1 MIAIFLGPPGSGKG
15 TQAARL
21 AGRYGVTHFDMGRSL
36 REEVSTGSGLG
47 KTIKTYT
54 DKGELVPL
62 PIIKM
67 IILKALKGAFEKNVI
82 LDGFPR
88 SSEQAVLL
96 DTVLNE
102 FGVNLDYVLYFNIDE
117 RELVNRI
124 VNRRHCPVCKRVYNL
139 VYAPP
144 IQEGICDVDGSE
156 LAQRKD
162 DSEKVIMN
170 RFRVYQRETQPILE
184 RYRGAGKLREV
195 NAAQEI
201 GTLELEVAGVL
212 GLK

>member
-1 MIAIFLGPPGSGKG
+1 MIAVFLGPPGSGKG

-21 AGRYGVTHFDMGRSL
+21 AERYGVTHFDMGRSL

-67 IILKALKGAFEKNVI
+67 IILKALKGAFDRNVV

-88 SSEQAVLL
+88 SSEQAELL
-96 DTVLNE
+96 DTVLSE
-102 FGVNLDYVLYFNIDE
+102 FGVNLDCVLYFSIDE

-124 VNRRHCPVCKRVYNL
+124 VNRRHCPACKRVYNL
-139 VYAPP
+139 VFAPP
-144 IQEGICDVDGSE
+144 IQEGICDVDGTE
-156 LAQRKD
+156 LAQRRD

-184 RYRGAGKLREV
+184 RYRTAGKLK
-195 NAAQEI
+195 EI
-201 GTLELEVAGVL
+201 GAAKGIDALEVEVAAL
-212 GLK
+212 LNLK

>member
-1 MIAIFLGPPGSGKG
+1 MIAVFLGPPGSGKG

-21 AGRYGVTHFDMGRSL
+21 AERYGVTHFDMGRSL

-67 IILKALKGAFEKNVI
+67 IILKALKGAFDKNVV

-88 SSEQAVLL
+88 SSEQAELL
-96 DTVLNE
+96 DTVLSE
-102 FGVNLDYVLYFNIDE
+102 FGVNLDCVLYFSIDE

-124 VNRRHCPVCKRVYNL
+124 VNRRHCPACKRVYNL
-139 VYAPP
+139 VFAPP
-144 IQEGICDVDGSE
+144 IQEGICDVDGTE
-156 LAQRKD
+156 LAQRRD

-184 RYRGAGKLREV
+184 RYRTAGKLK
-195 NAAQEI
+195 EI
-201 GTLELEVAGVL
+201 GAAKRIDALEVEVAAL
-212 GLK
+212 LNLK